1 MSRIRRHLTFAN
13 IVSVIALF
21 LALGGIGAYAAS
33 RIGAGDIKRNAVRT
47 RHIKAGEVKRS
58 DLAKAAVSSSKL
70 DLVRFDQRS
79 SEVDITGGGSQPLG
93 PRVTLDVPAQGTVV
107 FEAAANIAKSA
118 NTVDCRLEA
127 TNAQFWAVPLRACRR
142 GRKPSRALP
151 VRARS
156 VPPRGVGQKDLS
168 APRGAQRSDN
178 GDLQLRPHQVL
189 RLRARLS
196 APMCRSSPCQGR
208 FK

>member
-1 MSRIRRHLTFAN
+1 MRRIRSQLTFAN
-13 IVSVIALF
+13 VVSVIALF

-33 RIGAGDIKRNAVRT
+33 KIGAGDIKRNAVRA

-58 DLAKAAVSSSKL
+58 ELAKASVSSSKL

-107 FEAAANIAKSA
+107 FEATANIAKSA

-127 TNAQFWAVPLRACRR
+127 TNASFGQFLFEPAVGAGNPPEPFQSGLVPSHPGVS
-142 GRKPSRALP
+142 GRKTFQLHAVLNGQTTESCSFDHIKFYGFAL
-151 VRARS
+151 
-156 VPPRGVGQKDLS
+156 G
-168 APRGAQRSDN
+168 
-178 GDLQLRPHQVL
+178 
-189 RLRARLS
+189 
-196 APMCRSSPCQGR
+196 
-208 FK
+208 